1 MQRKYAKDGLVA
13 VSVSLDDPADKDAP
27 ERIIKF
33 LKAKNAEFTNLLLD
47 EPAEQWGEQLKIDL
61 PPAVFVFDRDGRIA
75 RKFEGQKQAKYEE
88 NIEPFVKDLLK
99 K

>member
-27 ERIIKF
+27 ERILNF
-33 LKAKNAEFTNLLLD
+33 LKAKGAAFTNLRLD
-47 EPAEQWGEQLKIDL
+47 EPADQWGEQLKIDL
-61 PPAVFVFDRDGRIA
+61 PPAAFVFDRDGRIA
-75 RKFEGQKQAKYEE
+75 QKFEGQKQVNYEK
-88 NIEPFVKDLLK
+88 NIEPLVKELLK

>member
-1 MQRKYAKDGLVA
+1 MQRKHAKDGLVA
-13 VSVSLDDPADKDAP
+13 VSVSLDDPTDKDAP

-33 LKAKNAEFTNLLLD
+33 LKAKDADFTNLRLD
-47 EPAEQWGEQLKIDL
+47 EPAEQWEEQLKIDI

-75 RKFEGQKQAKYEE
+75 HKFEGQKQVKYEE
-88 NIEPFVKDLLK
+88 NIEPVVQDLLK